1 MPCFVI
7 FWLLLRPSFFSRPRS
22 FPMMPMPAAEVA
34 VVAIVEVE
42 GACAPEVF
50 MAAPFTPDGSMAEA
64 GATMQEVRGQA
75 IRSPVVLAV
84 QVTPLRAVP
93 VVRSPVIPEAIRDMA
108 IEARL
113 TVLLP
118 SVRPPPAPMDTTT
131 TTTTTVVIRTRMATG
146 SVPISTRIERMRC

>member
-1 MPCFVI
+1 MTAASLMHVSQGSGGKSAPGSDASRVSRGIVEKRITVPISREDMPCFVI
-7 FWLLLRPSFFSRPRS
+7 FWLLLRPSFFSRQCS

-34 VVAIVEVE
+34 VVAIAEVE

-50 MAAPFTPDGSMAEA
+50 MAAPVTPDGSMAEA

-93 VVRSPVIPEAIRDMA
+93 VVRSPVIPEAIRD
-108 IEARL
+108 
-113 TVLLP
+113 
-118 SVRPPPAPMDTTT
+118 
-131 TTTTTVVIRTRMATG
+131 
-146 SVPISTRIERMRC
+146 